1 MENGSRVGELAGK
14 ANSFKAFQGMNH
26 SNPPVLG
33 KNKEI

>member
-14 ANSFKAFQGMNH
+14 ANSFKAFQCMNH

-33 KNKEI
+33 KNKEM